1 MGDRMSTTTSTA
13 EIQVV
18 VDANGV
24 EAGLRQASTAAER
37 AERQI
42 TNGANNSARSQSNL
56 IQAIQRTSAQMEAGG
71 RTSARYYEIMARQR
85 GIDPA
90 VLEPYLRQLRA
101 VEQAQQRAAD
111 SANGAASTIRGAFT
125 SMLAGLSVAAL
136 GQQVVSTQREFDK
149 LNASLIT
156 ATGSAEGAT
165 AAFSA
170 LQVFAATTPFG
181 LAESTEAFIKMRNL
195 GLDPSERALRSYGNT
210 AAAMG
215 KSLEQMVEAVAD
227 ASTGEFE
234 RLKEFG
240 IKASQN
246 GEKVTLTFK
255 GISTT
260 VKNEASAIEQYLM
273 KLGTVDFAGAMEER
287 AKTLDGAISNLGDS
301 WNSFLLRFSQ
311 DGFNEVAERAV
322 RSLAS
327 ALDTL
332 GNSIGAISGGLMT
345 AAKIA
350 TGYVAIFV
358 AAPAIYAAATAALW
372 PLIAA
377 TATYAMNVA
386 IGQANTLGLNTAL
399 FGTSVAAQLA
409 AGSLTKA
416 ALAGNVLFAA
426 FAGWQI
432 GKYLEEQFVE
442 VKIFAE
448 VLTGAVLE
456 AWEHIKLGSKLALD
470 AMTVMWRTTF
480 SGLTASL
487 APVYEAIAAGLSKMG
502 FSEKAGQIQ
511 DFANRVRA
519 AGESQGTF
527 ASRTAEARAEHE
539 RNIKAI
545 RQVTDSHVA
554 AIMVADQ
561 VSAATRGVAAAT
573 AAATG
578 EKKEMS
584 KEYKKAFEAANSFI
598 DGQERELEAIGKTV
612 AEVRLLNAARAAAEA
627 PEKKQRDRILEL
639 AAAIN
644 KQSKAWQDSE
654 AARKAVE
661 DVIGANAETML
672 QLQERARGL
681 EREIEL
687 HGKTAEAAVMAEAA
701 KVRATAGSMAISEEY
716 RAQLVAQAE
725 QLERIAG
732 LQGRKDAMD
741 ASSKAAKQAADDWK
755 RASEEI
761 NRSLTDALLRGFESG
776 KSFGR
781 NLVDTLKNMFSTL
794 VLRPVI
800 SAAVSPL
807 AAGLT
812 GSLGLAGAANA
823 ATGVTSGSGPVG
835 ALAGLAGS
843 ASNLYGMVTGGA
855 TLAGGLGT
863 GFLGSLAGGL
873 NGAGIGSGLTSAL
886 GMNIGNSIASVVG
899 PNVASGI
906 ASGLSGLAAAAP
918 WVAGALAVYTIGKK
932 AFGRGPKEFTG
943 EQTLNG
949 SLGAGGFMGT
959 LDAEWVKKGG
969 WFRSDKNGVDRNTV
983 GAEMSAGLTSAYDAI
998 KASSADFARVLGIN
1012 ADSIATRTQAIS
1024 IAMGKD
1030 EAANQKAIADF
1041 FVGVGNTIAGELLP
1055 EIGKFQAQG
1064 EAASA
1069 TLQRLAAGY
1078 STIEQALLSIG
1089 MSFGAVGTASL
1100 EARERLL
1107 AAAGGIEA
1115 FAANTAGFQQ
1125 NFLSEAE
1132 RNAPVLKMVTEQMAA
1147 LGLASVDTR
1156 DEFKAVVLGLD
1167 LTTEAGAKQYGALM
1181 NLQAAFAQVYPAIDK
1196 AAIAAQVLQQRASLQ
1211 EELDQLTMTSAQLLA
1226 KQRDA
1231 LDESNRPLFD
1241 QIQALKESRAALEA
1255 QAEAQR
1261 NATQAIKEQATSLLS
1276 GVDSAFGV
1284 LQRVVGREKQLLQE
1298 RITTEQAIVAK
1309 HQALSSALRST
1320 LDGMSVPGQELFGR
1334 QSAQAQIQAALAM
1347 AKASGSLPDADGLK
1361 RALSVVGQDASA
1373 LFATQQDYLRD
1384 FYTTQNDI
1392 AALAD
1397 ITDSTLSIEEKSL
1410 KLLEEEGKRLDSILT
1425 SAQQQ
1430 LDVLKGIDTSVLSVA
1445 DAIAAL
1451 GLSIASAKGNAVVA
1465 SAGAVNAQYQSVLGR
1480 APDAAGMQFWQDQA
1494 AKGVSQ
1500 TDILNAI
1507 ANSAEAN
1514 IKSMYQATLGR
1525 AADAGGLQFWVDQV
1539 NKGTSYADIQKALEQ
1554 SGEKLRGFAVGT
1566 NYVPTNMPAMIHEGE
1581 RIIPAADNRELMRR
1595 LSTPSDNSAV
1605 LAAELRALRE
1615 ENAGMRKDLNAALY
1629 AIAKN
1634 TMQTADHLDAA
1645 VNGDVPLATKV
1656 IPA

>member
-1 MGDRMSTTTSTA
+1 
-13 EIQVV
+13 
-18 VDANGV
+18 
-24 EAGLRQASTAAER
+24 
-37 AERQI
+37 
-42 TNGANNSARSQSNL
+42 
-56 IQAIQRTSAQMEAGG
+56 MEAGG
-71 RTSARYYEIMARQR
+71 RSSARYYEILARQR
-85 GIDPA
+85 GVDPA

-111 SANGAASTIRGAFT
+111 SANGAAATIRGAFA
-125 SMLAGLSVAAL
+125 SMLAGLSVATL

-149 LNASLIT
+149 LNASLVT
-156 ATGSAEGAT
+156 ATGSAENAA
-165 AAFSA
+165 AAFST
-170 LQVFAATTPFG
+170 LQAFAATTPFG
-181 LAESTEAFIKMRNL
+181 LAESTEAFVKMRNL

-227 ASTGEFE
+227 ASTSEFE
-234 RLKEFG
+234 RLREFG

-260 VKNEASAIEQYLM
+260 VKNEASAIEQYLI
-273 KLGTVDFAGAMEER
+273 KLGTVDFAGAMEKR
-287 AKTLDGAISNLGDS
+287 AATLDGAISNLGDS
-301 WNSFLLRFSQ
+301 WNSLLLRFSQ
-311 DGFNEVAERAV
+311 DGFNEAAERSV
-322 RSLAS
+322 RSLAG
-327 ALDTL
+327 ALDSL
-332 GNSIGAISGGLMT
+332 GESIGAISGGIMA

-350 TGYVAIFV
+350 AGYVAIFV
-358 AAPAIYAAATAALW
+358 AAPAIYAAVTAALW

-386 IGQANTLGLNTAL
+386 IGQANTIGLNTAL

-442 VKIFAE
+442 VRVFAE

-554 AIMVADQ
+554 AIIVADQ
-561 VSAATRGVAAAT
+561 VSGATRGVAAAT

-598 DGQERELEAIGKTV
+598 DGQERELETIGKTV

-672 QLQERARGL
+672 QLHERARGL

-687 HGKTAEAAVMAEAA
+687 HGKTAEAAIMAEAA
-701 KVRATAGSMAISEEY
+701 KVRASAEAGVWADDY
-716 RAQLVAQAE
+716 RAKLIAQAE
-725 QLERIAG
+725 ELERIAK
-732 LQGRKDAMD
+732 LQGRKDAQE
-741 ASSKAAKQAADDWK
+741 ASSKAAQQAADDWK
-755 RASEEI
+755 HASEEI

-781 NLVDTLKNMFSTL
+781 NLVDTLKNMFQTL
-794 VLRPVI
+794 VLRPIIQPMMAPI
-800 SAAVSPL
+800 S
-807 AAGLT
+807 
-812 GSLGLAGAANA
+812 
-823 ATGVTSGSGPVG
+823 
-835 ALAGLAGS
+835 
-843 ASNLYGMVTGGA
+843 
-855 TLAGGLGT
+855 
-863 GFLGSLAGGL
+863 GSLAGMMPGSAQAST
-873 NGAGIGSGLTSAL
+873 GAGGYASALQNMWGMANGSAISYGATKGVTSAANWMMDSSSPMMQKMGASLGNNAGMLSSGLGMLGNGLAGYGISKGLSGGYSA
-886 GMNIGNSIASVVG
+886 GNWVNIA
-899 PNVASGI
+899 AGI
-906 ASGLSGLAAAAP
+906 ASAIPGIGPIAG
-918 WVAGALAVYTIGKK
+918 VVGALVNR
-932 AFGRGPKEFTG
+932 AFGMKAKEYG
-943 EQTLNG
+943 DAVLNG
-949 SLGAGGFMGT
+949 SFDGSGFTGST
-959 LDAEWVKKGG
+959 DTSWTQKGG
-969 WFRSDKNGVDRNTV
+969 WFRSDKSGVDKV
-983 GAEMSAGLTSAYDAI
+983 GVEAAVAAQLTSAYDTI

-1012 ADSIATRTQAIS
+1012 ADSITNRTQAIS

-1069 TLQRLAAGY
+1069 TLQRLATGY
-1078 STIEQALLSIG
+1078 STIEQALWSIG

-1132 RNAPVLKMVTEQMAA
+1132 RNAPVLKMVTEQMTA

-1156 DEFKAVVLGLD
+1156 DEFKQVVLGLD

-1196 AAIAAQVLQQRASLQ
+1196 AAIATQVLQQRASLQ

-1261 NATQAIKEQATSLLS
+1261 SAIQAAKDRGTNLLS
-1276 GVDSAFGV
+1276 GVDSMFSA
-1284 LQRVVGREKQLLQE
+1284 LQSVVGREKSLL
-1298 RITTEQAIVAK
+1298 EQSANA
-1309 HQALSSALRST
+1309 HRALSQALRGT
-1320 LDGMSVPGQELFGR
+1320 LDSMSVAGREMEDR
-1334 QSAQAQIQAALAM
+1334 QSARAQVQAALAI
-1347 AKASGSLPDADGLK
+1347 AKAGGVLPDADSLK
-1361 RALSVVGQDASA
+1361 GALSVLSKDASSM
-1373 LFATQQDYLRD
+1373 FATQQDYLRD
-1384 FYTTQNDI
+1384 FYSTQNDI
-1392 AALAD
+1392 AALAGL
-1397 ITDSTLSIEEKSL
+1397 TDDALSVEEKSL
-1410 KLLEEEGKRLDSILT
+1410 KALDGILE

-1430 LDVLKGIDTSVLSVA
+1430 INALKGLDYSVLTLAQAISGFDRSLGAAKA
-1445 DAIAAL
+1445 DP
-1451 GLSIASAKGNAVVA
+1451 VA
-1465 SAGAVNAQYQSVLGR
+1465 SAGGSIANLYRELLGR
-1480 APDAAGMQFWQDQA
+1480 PADSAGLDYWQNAVVGGLSLDQVRKMIMESA
-1494 AKGVSQ
+1494 EYKGIPGFASGGMFGGGLRIVGENGPELEATGPSRIWNASQ
-1500 TDILNAI
+1500 TSDLL
-1507 ANSAEAN
+1507 S
-1514 IKSMYQATLGR
+1514 
-1525 AADAGGLQFWVDQV
+1525 
-1539 NKGTSYADIQKALEQ
+1539 
-1554 SGEKLRGFAVGT
+1554 
-1566 NYVPTNMPAMIHEGE
+1566 
-1581 RIIPAADNRELMRR
+1581 R
-1595 LSTPSDNSAV
+1595 LSSPSDNSAALV
-1605 LAAELRALRE
+1605 AELRAVRQELAELRRDNSN
-1615 ENAGMRKDLNAALY
+1615 ENYSVAKHLVTISDRVEALE
-1629 AIAKN
+1629 KWDM
-1634 TMQTADHLDAA
+1634 T
-1645 VNGDVPLATKV
+1645 G
-1656 IPA
+1656 IPGEREA